1 MVFQQGTSEKL
12 PIYIHISKADTIMYY
27 LSICQNIL
35 RSINSKKQYIY
46 NQLIS
51 EYRANNYAVKDAI
64 IFDSGALL

>member
-1 MVFQQGTSEKL
+1 
-12 PIYIHISKADTIMYY
+12 MYY
-27 LSICQNIL
+27 LSIYQNIL